1 MQEKS
6 YTDLLALIQSLI
18 GAGELT
24 TDEQA
29 KILNFVN
36 RRAFEAYNTSPSWSR
51 YIVSSEARDLN
62 SYTLTGATASTSTSV
77 NQNYILLGSNDGN
90 VGEGDT
96 NVYQGVTS
104 SNIIIFKS
112 SASQTIGGV
121 SIAAK
126 SWIVTVGSA
135 TIQADGRYRVVNT
148 TPQFGESDT
157 LKKSLLEDVEVF
169 TPRGGS
175 DVLNVDPKNLIPY
188 AETGLNTIGEFIRLH
203 RKRAFLNNSSI
214 EYDFFVDST
223 GANILNITSNSD
235 NKAFVTY
242 KKQMTEF
249 TETSVDIPLEFFY
262 FLAHAAF
269 ADFLRLESKYQD
281 ARTEEAIAQTYLA
294 QELEKIDLRSNNN
307 SLNHKFSTYVNRQS
321 R

>member
-77 NQNYILLGSNDGN
+77 NQNYVLLGTNDGN
-90 VGEGDT
+90 VGESGT
-96 NVYQGVTS
+96 NIYQGVTTS
-104 SNIIIFKS
+104 SVIIYKNAS
-112 SASQTIGGV
+112 SQ
-121 SIAAK
+121 
-126 SWIVTVGSA
+126 WIVATGATVA
-135 TIQADGRYRVVNT
+135 IQSDGRYRVTVAGT
-148 TPQFGESDT
+148 TQFTEADT

>member
-77 NQNYILLGSNDGN
+77 NQNYILLGTNDGN
-90 VGEGDT
+90 VGESGT
-96 NVYQGVTS
+96 NIYQGVTTS
-104 SNIIIFKS
+104 SVIIYKNAS
-112 SASQTIGGV
+112 SQ
-121 SIAAK
+121 
-126 SWIVTVGSA
+126 WIVATGATVA
-135 TIQADGRYRVVNT
+135 IQSDGRYRVTVAGT
-148 TPQFGESDT
+148 TQFTEADT

-269 ADFLRLESKYQD
+269 ADFLRLESKYED

>member
-77 NQNYILLGSNDGN
+77 NQNYVLLGTNDGD
-90 VGEGDT
+90 VGESGT
-96 NVYQGVTS
+96 NIYQGVTTS
-104 SNIIIFKS
+104 SVIIYKNAS
-112 SASQTIGGV
+112 SQ
-121 SIAAK
+121 
-126 SWIVTVGSA
+126 WIVATGATVA
-135 TIQADGRYRVVNT
+135 IQSDGRYRVTVAGT
-148 TPQFGESDT
+148 TQFTEADT

>member
-77 NQNYILLGSNDGN
+77 NQNYVLLGTNDGN
-90 VGEGDT
+90 VGESGT
-96 NVYQGVTS
+96 NIYQGVTTS
-104 SNIIIFKS
+104 SVIIYKNAS
-112 SASQTIGGV
+112 SQ
-121 SIAAK
+121 
-126 SWIVTVGSA
+126 WIVATGATVA
-135 TIQADGRYRVVNT
+135 IQSDGRYRVTVAGT
-148 TPQFGESDT
+148 TQFTEADT

-223 GANILNITSNSD
+223 GANILNVTSNSD

-249 TETSVDIPLEFFY
+249 DENSTDIPLEFFY

>member
-77 NQNYILLGSNDGN
+77 NQNYVLLGTNDGDL
-90 VGEGDT
+90 GESGT
-96 NVYQGVTS
+96 NIYQGVTTS
-104 SNIIIFKS
+104 SVIIYKNAS
-112 SASQTIGGV
+112 SQ
-121 SIAAK
+121 
-126 SWIVTVGSA
+126 WIVATGATVA
-135 TIQADGRYRVVNT
+135 IQSDGRYRVTVAGT
-148 TPQFGESDT
+148 TQFTEADT

-242 KKQMTEF
+242 KTQMTEF

-321 R
+321 RKRR

>member
-77 NQNYILLGSNDGN
+77 NQNYVLLGTNDGN
-90 VGEGDT
+90 VGESGT
-96 NVYQGVTS
+96 NIYQGVTTS
-104 SNIIIFKS
+104 SVIIYKNAS
-112 SASQTIGGV
+112 SQ
-121 SIAAK
+121 
-126 SWIVTVGSA
+126 WIVATGATVA
-135 TIQADGRYRVVNT
+135 IQSDGRYRVTVAGT
-148 TPQFGESDT
+148 TQFTEADT

-223 GANILNITSNSD
+223 GANILNVTSNSD

-249 TETSVDIPLEFFY
+249 DENSTDIPLEFFY
-262 FLAHAAF
+262 FLAHSAF

>member
-77 NQNYILLGSNDGN
+77 NQNYVLLGTNDGN
-90 VGEGDT
+90 VGESGT
-96 NVYQGVTS
+96 NIYQGVTTS
-104 SNIIIFKS
+104 SVIIYKNAS
-112 SASQTIGGV
+112 SQ
-121 SIAAK
+121 
-126 SWIVTVGSA
+126 WIVATGATVA
-135 TIQADGRYRVVNT
+135 IQSDGRYRVTVAGT
-148 TPQFGESDT
+148 TQFTEADT

-269 ADFLRLESKYQD
+269 ADFLRLESKYED

>member
-77 NQNYILLGSNDGN
+77 NQNYVLLGTNDGDL
-90 VGEGDT
+90 GESGT
-96 NVYQGVTS
+96 NIYQGVTTS
-104 SNIIIFKS
+104 SVIIYKNAS
-112 SASQTIGGV
+112 SQ
-121 SIAAK
+121 
-126 SWIVTVGSA
+126 WIVATGATVA
-135 TIQADGRYRVVNT
+135 IQSDGRYRVTVAGT
-148 TPQFGESDT
+148 TQFTEADT

>member
-77 NQNYILLGSNDGN
+77 NQNYVLLGTNDGN
-90 VGEGDT
+90 LGESGT
-96 NVYQGVTS
+96 NIYQGVTTS
-104 SNIIIFKS
+104 SVIIYKNAS
-112 SASQTIGGV
+112 SQ
-121 SIAAK
+121 
-126 SWIVTVGSA
+126 WIVATGATVA
-135 TIQADGRYRVVNT
+135 IQSDGRYRVTVAGT
-148 TPQFGESDT
+148 TQFTEADT

>member
-77 NQNYILLGSNDGN
+77 NQNYVLLGTNDGN
-90 VGEGDT
+90 VGESGT
-96 NVYQGVTS
+96 NIYQGVTTS
-104 SNIIIFKS
+104 SVIIYKNAS
-112 SASQTIGGV
+112 SQ
-121 SIAAK
+121 
-126 SWIVTVGSA
+126 WIVATGATVA
-135 TIQADGRYRVVNT
+135 IQSDGRYRVTVAGT
-148 TPQFGESDT
+148 TQFTEADT

-203 RKRAFLNNSSI
+203 RKRAFLNNSSSK
-214 EYDFFVDST
+214 YDFFVDST

-269 ADFLRLESKYQD
+269 ADFLRLESKYED

>member
-77 NQNYILLGSNDGN
+77 NQNYVLLGTNDGN
-90 VGEGDT
+90 VGESGT
-96 NVYQGVTS
+96 NIYQGVTTS
-104 SNIIIFKS
+104 SVIIYKNAS
-112 SASQTIGGV
+112 SQ
-121 SIAAK
+121 
-126 SWIVTVGSA
+126 WIVATGATVA
-135 TIQADGRYRVVNT
+135 IQSDGRYRVTVAGT
-148 TPQFGESDT
+148 TQFTEADT

-269 ADFLRLESKYQD
+269 ADFLRLESKYAD

>member
-1 MQEKS
+1 M
-6 YTDLLALIQSLI
+6 
-18 GAGELT
+18 
-24 TDEQA
+24 
-29 KILNFVN
+29 
-36 RRAFEAYNTSPSWSR
+36 
-51 YIVSSEARDLN
+51 
-62 SYTLTGATASTSTSV
+62 
-77 NQNYILLGSNDGN
+77 
-90 VGEGDT
+90 
-96 NVYQGVTS
+96 
-104 SNIIIFKS
+104 
-112 SASQTIGGV
+112 
-121 SIAAK
+121 
-126 SWIVTVGSA
+126 
-135 TIQADGRYRVVNT
+135 
-148 TPQFGESDT
+148 
-157 LKKSLLEDVEVF
+157 LEDVEVF

>member
-77 NQNYILLGSNDGN
+77 NQNYVLLGTNDGN
-90 VGEGDT
+90 VGESGT
-96 NVYQGVTS
+96 NIYQGVTTS
-104 SNIIIFKS
+104 SVIIYKNAS
-112 SASQTIGGV
+112 SQ
-121 SIAAK
+121 
-126 SWIVTVGSA
+126 WIVATGATVA
-135 TIQADGRYRVVNT
+135 IQSDGRYRVTVAGT
-148 TPQFGESDT
+148 TQFTEADT

-262 FLAHAAF
+262 FLAHASF

>member
-77 NQNYILLGSNDGN
+77 NQNYVLLGTNDGD
-90 VGEGDT
+90 VGESGT
-96 NVYQGVTS
+96 NIYQGVTTS
-104 SNIIIFKS
+104 SVIIYKNAS
-112 SASQTIGGV
+112 SQ
-121 SIAAK
+121 
-126 SWIVTVGSA
+126 WIVATGATVA
-135 TIQADGRYRVVNT
+135 IQSDGRYRVTVAGT
-148 TPQFGESDT
+148 TQFTEADT

-249 TETSVDIPLEFFY
+249 TETSTDIPLEFFY
-262 FLAHAAF
+262 FLAHASF
-269 ADFLRLESKYQD
+269 ADFLRLESKYAD